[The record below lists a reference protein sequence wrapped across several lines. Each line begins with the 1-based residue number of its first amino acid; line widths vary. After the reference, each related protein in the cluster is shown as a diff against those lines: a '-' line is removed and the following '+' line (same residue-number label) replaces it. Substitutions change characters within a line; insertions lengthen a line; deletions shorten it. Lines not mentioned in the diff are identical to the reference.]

1 MDSFNTIQNVMTTS
15 DTTIDNFC
23 IYTLYGIQSETIAN
37 QQQDGSQG
45 TIGDANNQFSGAED
59 G

>member
-1 MDSFNTIQNVMTTS
+1 MDSFNDIQNVMTTS

-37 QQQDGSQG
+37 QQDDNQG
-45 TIGDANNQFSGAED
+45 TVGDANNQFSGAED